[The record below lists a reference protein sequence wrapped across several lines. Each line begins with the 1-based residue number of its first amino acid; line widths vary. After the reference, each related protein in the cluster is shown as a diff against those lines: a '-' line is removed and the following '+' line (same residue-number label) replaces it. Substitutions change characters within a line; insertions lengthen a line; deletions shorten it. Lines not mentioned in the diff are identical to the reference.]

1 MTVTMAQDA
10 GGPRPAA
17 TLEMVAALAGVS
29 RATVSRV
36 VNESPSVD
44 PELAQSV
51 KKAILALDYTPN
63 RAARSLARRRANS
76 VTLVVPE
83 STSKVFADPFF
94 ASVVQGIALYLTDTD
109 YTLNM
114 VISSEAKPEK
124 TRSFLLGGNVDGV
137 LVVSHHSGDHSW
149 THLSGSLPMVF
160 AGRPLVGSKES
171 YYVEVDNEQAAY
183 TITRQLTDN
192 GRKHIATI
200 AGPQDMP
207 PGIDR
212 LAGWR
217 TAMQEAGRGE
227 GLVEV
232 GDFTLASGARAMHR
246 LLDRGAPIDAVF
258 AANDQMAAGA
268 YTAIQG
274 RGLRIPEDVAVVGFD
289 DDSFATSVT
298 PALTTV
304 HHPIIELGKKMAE
317 TLVNLIEG
325 KPADRVT
332 RMPTSL
338 VIRDS
343 V

>member
-1 MTVTMAQDA
+1 MTQDTS
-10 GGPRPAA
+10 GPRPVA

-36 VNESPSVD
+36 VNGSPSVD
-44 PELAQSV
+44 PKLAQSV

-63 RAARSLARRRANS
+63 RAARSLAKRRANT
-76 VTLVVPE
+76 VTLIVPE

-94 ASVVQGIALYLTDTD
+94 ASVVEGIAMYLADTD

-114 VISSEAKPEK
+114 VISSESKPEK
-124 TRSFLLGGNVDGV
+124 TRGFLLGGNVDGV

-160 AGRPLVGSKES
+160 AGRPLVGVRES
-171 YYVEVDNEQAAY
+171 YYVEVDNERAAY
-183 TITRQLTDN
+183 NATRQLTDS
-192 GRKHIATI
+192 GRKHVATI

-217 TAMQEAGRGE
+217 TAVREAGLGE
-227 GLVEV
+227 ALVET
-232 GDFTLASGARAMHR
+232 GDFTQMSGTRAMQR
-246 LLDRGAPIDAVF
+246 LLDRGDPLDAVF
-258 AANDQMAAGA
+258 AGNDQMAAGA

-274 RGLRIPEDVAVVGFD
+274 RGLRIPEDIAVVGFD

-304 HHPIIELGKKMAE
+304 HHPIIELGMKMAE

-325 KPADRVT
+325 IPTERVT
-332 RMPTSL
+332 MLPTSL
-338 VIRDS
+338 VVRDS